1 MKPMYATVTN
11 RGQVTIPVYIRNK
24 LRLSSGNRVEFVAME
39 NSFIAIPINNSI
51 KDLSGIL
58 QKPKKPLTLEEMDKI
73 IADSRI

>member
-1 MKPMYATVTN
+1 MKPMYATVAN

-24 LRLSSGNRVEFVAME
+24 QRLSSGNMVEFVAME

-58 QKPKKPLTLEEMDKI
+58 
-73 IADSRI
+73 